1 MVDRIFTRWLRWLG
15 GRPCLQV
22 YGKGRLETDWRI
34 IDVYSTYRRDATS
47 RWPLSSGTCITWTSE
62 IIVVG
67 RDFAELLV
75 REQRATPASRLNP
88 VEVPG
93 GRLRDLSRRTNAG
106 ACSCP
111 NASEILAHECG
122 HTWQALRFRAG
133 YLPIGAAFTLYREGP
148 RFWNWFENQASEQ
161 GQFGGF
167 LNGSVDQ
174 GLMRE
179 SLW

>member
-1 MVDRIFTRWLRWLG
+1 MVDKFFTRWLRWLG
-15 GRPCLQV
+15 GRPCLQI
-22 YGKGRLETDWRI
+22 YGKGHLEKDWRI
-34 IDVYSTYRRDATS
+34 IDVYATHRRDATS
-47 RWPLSSGTCITWTSE
+47 RLPLWSGSCIAWTSE

-67 RDFAELLV
+67 WDFAGQLV

-93 GRLRDLSRRTNAG
+93 GRLRDVSRRTKAG
-106 ACSCP
+106 ACSIP
-111 NASEILAHECG
+111 SASEILAHECG

-133 YLPIGAAFTLYREGP
+133 YLPIGASFTFYREGP

-167 LNGSVDQ
+167 VNGSVDQ
-174 GLMRE
+174 GLMHQN
-179 SLW
+179 LD